1 MWINSG
7 HCGSECGV
15 PFNAAAARQ
24 FEIAVEATAQ
34 FGSGYKPPTPYMLG
48 EPLLK
53 DVVKLTSS
61 MREEHEQA

>member
-1 MWINSG
+1 M
-7 HCGSECGV
+7 
-15 PFNAAAARQ
+15 PFNAVAARQ

-53 DVVKLTSS
+53 DAVKLTSS